1 MLKTIAR
8 WAGGRRA
15 KWYVIGFWLL
25 LLVLSQMPGKLT
37 DVTEDRIASFLPDDS
52 PAIVADKVIEE
63 RFPGGQ
69 TTSSVAVYHRDGGLT
84 DADQQ
89 TIASEA
95 EKVAQ
100 VEHVLPPAVPFS
112 TGAPEGLVSQ
122 DGATAFT
129 VIPINAKTQQDI
141 NVVTEEVR
149 AVVNGGSGLTAEVTG
164 PAALETD
171 LRDAFESADL
181 ALVLVTALL
190 VLVLLLAIYRS
201 PLLALIPLVV
211 VGFSYMI
218 ASGVIKVLADAGM
231 QVTSISTSLLAVLM
245 FGAGT
250 DYCLLLVARY
260 SEELHT
266 HEDRYEALQRAI
278 PRAAPAIVAS
288 AGTVILAMMVL
299 LLAELASSRTVGPV
313 NAIGILIVMVASL
326 TLLPAFL
333 AIVGRRGFWPSKR
346 AVYDPEFVP
355 DEAPEEGNSRWAR
368 LGRAVTRRPVF
379 TIAAVGVVFV
389 VGAIGLTQ
397 YEAQATVAGAFR
409 TETEG
414 TRGFERLEAAFPAG
428 ALGPSTVIVE
438 RRDGA
443 IQDGDVTTAQQAL
456 QDVPK
461 IAAMTPEIQPRSTD
475 GKAARFQVVFADD
488 PYSNEAL
495 DRTDTMRDALASLE
509 GQGLTGYVGG
519 LSAVMKDYRDGAQRD
534 AQLVIPLVLLV
545 VLLTLIALLRAIVAP
560 LYLIGSVI
568 LSFFGVFGVSL
579 VVFTT
584 VFDETGFEP
593 ALPLFAF
600 IFLVAL
606 GVDYNI
612 FLMDRVREE
621 ARHIGTRRGTLRA
634 LVATGPVITS
644 AGIIL
649 AGTFAVLA
657 MLPIDVLLMLGFVVA
672 FGVLVDTF
680 IVRSMLVPAIITLV
694 GDKSWW
700 PSALAREAAAAA
712 PADAAVA
719 EAEERPKEPV

>member
-1 MLKTIAR
+1 MRTIAK
-8 WAGGRRA
+8 WAGGRRT
-15 KWYVIGFWLL
+15 KWYVVGIWV
-25 LLVLSQMPGKLT
+25 VLMVLATMPGPLT
-37 DVTEDRIASFLPDDS
+37 DVTEDRIASFLPDDAPS
-52 PAIVADKVIEE
+52 IVADKIIEE

-69 TTSSVAVYHRDGGLT
+69 TTSSVVVYQRDGGLT

-89 TIASEA
+89 TIADEA
-95 EKVAQ
+95 QQIGEL
-100 VEHVLPPAVPFS
+100 EGVLPPVAPFS
-112 TGAPEGLVSQ
+112 ADAPEGLVSQ
-122 DGATAFT
+122 DGTTAFT
-129 VIPINAKTQQDI
+129 VIPINATTQQDI
-141 NVVTEEVR
+141 NTLTEETREV
-149 AVVNGGSGLTAEVTG
+149 ANGGSGLIAEVTG
-164 PAALETD
+164 AAALETD
-171 LRDAFESADL
+171 LRHAFESADV
-181 ALVLVTALL
+181 ALLLVTALL
-190 VLVLLLAIYRS
+190 VLVLLLVIYRS

-211 VGFSYMI
+211 VGISYMI
-218 ASGVIKVLADAGM
+218 ASGVIKVFADAGM
-231 QVTSISTSLLAVLM
+231 PVTSISTSLLAVLM

-278 PRAAPAIVAS
+278 PRAAPAIIAS

-299 LLAELASSRTVGPV
+299 IFAELASSRTVGPV
-313 NAIGILIVMVASL
+313 NAIGVLIVMLASI

-346 AVYDPEFVP
+346 AVYDPDFVP
-355 DEAPEEGNSRWAR
+355 EEAPEEGDSRWAR

-379 TIAAVGVVFV
+379 TIVAVSAVFL

-397 YEAQATVAGAFR
+397 YEEQATVAGAFR

-414 TRGFERLEAAFPAG
+414 TRGFERLQAAFPDG

-438 RRDGA
+438 RGDGP
-443 IQDGDVTTAQQAL
+443 IQDGDVTAAQQAL
-456 QDVPK
+456 QDIPK

-475 GKAARFQVVFADD
+475 GQAARFQVAFEDD

-495 DRTDTMRDALASLE
+495 DRTDVMRDALATLE
-509 GQGLTGYVGG
+509 GDGLTGHVGG

-568 LSFFGVFGVSL
+568 LSFFGVFGASL

-621 ARHIGTRRGTLRA
+621 ARHIGTRRGALRA

-672 FGVLVDTF
+672 VGVLVDTF
-680 IVRSMLVPAIITLV
+680 IVRSMLVPAIITVV

-700 PSALAREAAAAA
+700 PSALARTAA
-712 PADAAVA
+712 PDEEI

>member
-1 MLKTIAR
+1 MLGKIAR
-8 WAGGRRA
+8 FASGRRS
-15 KWYVIGFWLL
+15 KWVVVGIWVVLL
-25 LLVLSQMPGKLT
+25 AIPMAAGPLA
-37 DVTEDRIASFLPDDS
+37 DVTEDRISSFLPDDS
-52 PAIVADKVIEE
+52 AAIVADKMIEE
-63 RFPGGQ
+63 RFPGAV

-84 DADQQ
+84 PADQGV
-89 TIASEA
+89 IADEA
-95 EKVAQ
+95 QALRGIEGVFA
-100 VEHVLPPAVPFS
+100 EGLAVPFS
-112 TGAPEGLVSQ
+112 EGAPEGLVSP
-122 DGATAFT
+122 DGTTAFI
-129 VIPINAKTQQDI
+129 VIPINATTQQDI
-141 NVVTEEVR
+141 NVLTEEAR
-149 AVVNGGSGLTAEVTG
+149 EVVNGGAGLTAEVTG
-164 PAALETD
+164 AAALETD
-171 LRDAFESADL
+171 LRHAFEAADFALL
-181 ALVLVTALL
+181 AAVGVLVLI
-190 VLVLLLAIYRS
+190 LLLAIYRS
-201 PLLALIPLVV
+201 PMIALIPLVV
-211 VGFSYMI
+211 VGISYMI
-218 ASGVIKVLADAGM
+218 STGIIKLLADVGM
-231 QVTSISTSLLAVLM
+231 QVTSISTALLAVLM

-278 PRAAPAIVAS
+278 PRAAPAIIAS
-288 AGTVILAMMVL
+288 AGTVILAMLVL
-299 LLAELASSRTVGPV
+299 ILAELASSRTVGPV
-313 NAIGILIVMVASL
+313 NAIGILIVMLASI

-346 AVYDPEFVP
+346 AVYDPNYVP
-355 DEAPEEGNSRWAR
+355 DEAPEDGDSRWAR

-379 TIAAVGVVFV
+379 TIVAVSGLFL

-397 YEAQATVAGAFR
+397 YEEQATVAGAFR

-414 TRGFERLEAAFPAG
+414 TRGFDTLAAAFPAG
-428 ALGPSTVIVE
+428 ALGPSTVVVD
-438 RRDGA
+438 RRDGP
-443 IQDGDVTTAQQAL
+443 IQDADYAAARAAL
-456 QDVPK
+456 EEVPQ
-461 IAAMTPEIQPRSTD
+461 IAAITEPTGRSED
-475 GKAARFQVVFADD
+475 GRALAFNVAFADD

-495 DRTDTMRDALASLE
+495 DRTEVMRDALGALE

-534 AQLVIPLVLLV
+534 AQLVIPLVLIV

-568 LSFFGVFGVSL
+568 LSFFGVFGASL
-579 VVFTT
+579 VFFTT
-584 VFDETGFEP
+584 VLDETGFEP

-621 ARHIGTRRGTLRA
+621 ARHIGTRRGILRA

-657 MLPIDVLLMLGFVVA
+657 MLPIDVLLMLGVIVSV
-672 FGVLVDTF
+672 GVLVDTF
-680 IVRSMLVPAIITLV
+680 IVRSMLVPAIVTVV

-700 PSALAREAAAAA
+700 PSKLARTAGTEPAAEEEKE
-712 PADAAVA
+712 PAAV
-719 EAEERPKEPV
+719 

>member
-1 MLKTIAR
+1 MLGSIAR
-8 WAGGRRA
+8 FASGRRT
-15 KWYVIGFWLL
+15 KWVVVGIW
-25 LLVLSQMPGKLT
+25 LVLLAIPMAAGPLA
-37 DVTEDRIASFLPDDS
+37 DVTEDRISSFLPDDS
-52 PAIVADKVIEE
+52 AAIVADKVIEE

-89 TIASEA
+89 TITAHA
-95 EKVAQ
+95 EEMAGVAG
-100 VEHVLPPAVPFS
+100 VLPPVAPFS
-112 TGAPEGLVSQ
+112 PEAPEGLVSQ
-122 DGATAFT
+122 DQATAFT
-129 VIPINAKTQQDI
+129 VIPINATTQQEI
-141 NVVTEEVR
+141 NTLTEEVR
-149 AVVNGGSGLTAEVTG
+149 EIVNDADGMTAEVTG
-164 PAALETD
+164 PAALESD
-171 LRDAFESADL
+171 LRHAFEQADFALL
-181 ALVLVTALL
+181 AAVGIL

-201 PLLALIPLVV
+201 PLIALIPLVV
-211 VGFSYMI
+211 VGLSYMI
-218 ASGVIKVLADAGM
+218 ASGVIKLLADAGM
-231 QVTSISTSLLAVLM
+231 QVTSISTALLAVLM

-250 DYCLLLVARY
+250 DYCLLLVSRY

-266 HEDRYEALQRAI
+266 HGDRYEALQRAI
-278 PRAAPAIVAS
+278 PRAAPAIIAS

-299 LLAELASSRTVGPV
+299 IFAELASSRTVGPV
-313 NAIGILIVMVASL
+313 NAIGILIVMLASI

-346 AVYDPEFVP
+346 AVYDPDFVP
-355 DEAPEEGNSRWAR
+355 DPAPEDGNSRWAR
-368 LGRAVTRRPVF
+368 LGRAVTRKPVF
-379 TIAAVGVVFV
+379 TIAAVSALFL

-397 YEAQATVAGAFR
+397 YEEQATVVGAFR
-409 TETEG
+409 EETEG
-414 TRGFERLEAAFPAG
+414 TRGYDTLAAAFPAG
-428 ALGPSTVIVE
+428 ALGPSTVIVD
-438 RRDGA
+438 RQDGP
-443 IQDGDVTTAQQAL
+443 IQDADFAAARAAL
-456 QDVPK
+456 EDVPR
-461 IAAMTPEIQPRSTD
+461 IAAITEPTGRSED
-475 GKAARFQVVFADD
+475 GRALAFNVAFEDD

-495 DRTDTMRDALASLE
+495 DRTVVMRDALRTLE

-545 VLLTLIALLRAIVAP
+545 VLLTLIVLLRAIVAP

-568 LSFFGVFGVSL
+568 LSFFGVFGASL
-579 VVFTT
+579 VFFTT
-584 VFDETGFEP
+584 VLDETGFEP

-621 ARHIGTRRGTLRA
+621 AAHIGTKRGALRA

-657 MLPIDVLLMLGFVVA
+657 MLPVDVLLMLGFIVA
-672 FGVLVDTF
+672 VGVLVDTF
-680 IVRSMLVPAIITLV
+680 IVRSMLVPAIISLV

-700 PSALAREAAAAA
+700 PSKLAKTAGTHAAAEEEKE
-712 PADAAVA
+712 PAAV
-719 EAEERPKEPV
+719 